1 VKPSDRVILADE
13 PLPYCPGCGHGIINR
28 ILSEVIS
35 ELGIGERAV
44 GVIGIG
50 CYTILHQYLQIDT
63 FCALHGRAVAVATG
77 LKRSRPENI
86 VFTYQGDG
94 DCAAIGMGELVHAA
108 GRNENITVI
117 MVNNGVYGMTG
128 GQMSPT
134 TLVGQ
139 KTATSPLGRDLRDGG
154 PLHVS
159 EILDAI
165 DMTQYVARVAVNT
178 PAHVRKAK
186 QSMAQAFKIQ
196 INRKGFSFVEIV
208 SPCPT
213 HLRMTPMDAVDWVEK
228 TVLSEYEPRVFKIEK
243 RQ

>member
-1 VKPSDRVILADE
+1 MAILADE

-35 ELGIGERAV
+35 ELSIGERAV

-77 LKRSRPENI
+77 LKRSRPKNI

-134 TLVGQ
+134 TLMGQ
-139 KTATSPLGRDLRDGG
+139 KTATSPLGRELRDGV

-165 DMTQYVARVAVNT
+165 DITQYVARVAVNT

-186 QSMAQAFKIQ
+186 QSMAQAFKAQ
-196 INRKGFSFVEIV
+196 INGQGFSFIEIV

-213 HLRMTPMDAVDWVEK
+213 HLRMAPTDAVDWVEK
-228 TVLSEYEPRVFKIEK
+228 MILSEYEPRVFKIEK
-243 RQ
+243 RR

>member
-1 VKPSDRVILADE
+1 VKPSDTTLWLDK

-35 ELGIGERAV
+35 ELDIGGNAV

-77 LKRSRPENI
+77 LKRSRPQNI

-134 TLVGQ
+134 TLMGQ
-139 KTATSPLGRDLRDGG
+139 KTVTSPLGRELSHGA

-159 EILDAI
+159 EMLSTI
-165 DMTQYVARVAVNT
+165 DMAQYVTRVAVNT

-186 QSMAQAFKIQ
+186 QSMTQAFKTQ
-196 INRKGFSFVEIV
+196 INGQGFSFLEIV

-213 HLRMTPMDAVDWVEK
+213 HLRMAPTDAADWVEK
-228 TVLSEYEPRVFKIEK
+228 MILSEYEPRVFRTKK

>member
-1 VKPSDRVILADE
+1 VKPSDRAIWADE

-28 ILSEVIS
+28 ILSEVLS
-35 ELGIGERAV
+35 ELDMGERAV

-139 KTATSPLGRDLRDGG
+139 KTATSPLGRELRDGA

-165 DMTQYVARVAVNT
+165 DITQYVARVAVNT

-186 QSMAQAFKIQ
+186 QSIAQAFQIQ
-196 INRKGFSFVEIV
+196 IRGKGFSFVEIV

-228 TVLSEYEPRVFKIEK
+228 MILSEYEPRVFKIEK
-243 RQ
+243 SQ